1 MVVSARAP
9 GAGRCGRWEREPR
22 YPADPS
28 RQRFPAAAAATDSG
42 PNLAA
47 GLSHRPILSPLRLYS
62 EDHSSFDNSKKKK
75 KTQHTSPSYESSD
88 IWFIWTQMSDN
99 KISRFFVPLRDTLA
113 GFLAP

>member
-9 GAGRCGRWEREPR
+9 GAGGCGRWERGPR
-22 YPADPS
+22 CPADPS

-47 GLSHRPILSPLRLYS
+47 GLSHRPVLSPLRLYWK
-62 EDHSSFDNSKKKK
+62 DHSSFDNSKKKK
-75 KTQHTSPSYESSD
+75 KKRKTKNQHTSPSYESSD

-99 KISRFFVPLRDTLA
+99 RISQ
-113 GFLAP
+113 FLSH